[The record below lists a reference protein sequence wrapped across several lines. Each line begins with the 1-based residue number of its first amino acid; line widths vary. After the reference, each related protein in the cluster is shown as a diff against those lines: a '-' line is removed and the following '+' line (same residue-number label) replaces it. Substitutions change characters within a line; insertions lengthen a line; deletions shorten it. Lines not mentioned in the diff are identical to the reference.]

1 MYVGNEYF
9 YRPGPIYEDENGRRR
24 RKRPVCGKD
33 IYMWW
38 AFTKYICKDGTI
50 HHYKSFNFSVGS
62 QREQYYCKPGEHYP
76 DKFIKLH
83 RDDFCDKYFSLIG
96 SLPAYWDIGYKPK
109 KKKIN
114 HKRGR
119 PRAFDS
125 EVYDLLEPAGF
136 GTNGSEIVVK
146 YKNYLTTE
154 AAIFRFSLL
163 SDDDKAVIG
172 DAANLLAL
180 CRQAYSLLKSRNR
193 QSINTSYE
201 QCFRDNVIEKI
212 GRIEM
217 PTAEQLRTAL
227 VAA

>member
-9 YRPGPIYEDENGRRR
+9 YKPGPIYEDENGRRR
-24 RKRPVCGKD
+24 RKRPQWGQD
-33 IYMWW
+33 IYIWW
-38 AFTKYICKDGTI
+38 SFKEYVRKDGTI
-50 HHYKSFNFSVGS
+50 RYYKSFNYSVGG

-76 DKFIKLH
+76 EKFKKLH
-83 RDDFCDKYFSLIG
+83 FWDFLDRFSFFLA
-96 SLPAYWDIGYKPK
+96 SHVAYWELTYRPK
-109 KKKIN
+109 KEKSRR
-114 HKRGR
+114 KRGR
-119 PRAFDS
+119 PRAFES
-125 EVYDLLEPAGF
+125 EVYDLLEPGGF

-146 YKNYLTTE
+146 YKKYLTAE
-154 AAIFRFSLL
+154 AAAYRYSLL

-201 QCFRDNVIEKI
+201 QCFRDNIIEKI
-212 GRIEM
+212 GSIEM
-217 PTAEQLRTAL
+217 GTAGQLREAL